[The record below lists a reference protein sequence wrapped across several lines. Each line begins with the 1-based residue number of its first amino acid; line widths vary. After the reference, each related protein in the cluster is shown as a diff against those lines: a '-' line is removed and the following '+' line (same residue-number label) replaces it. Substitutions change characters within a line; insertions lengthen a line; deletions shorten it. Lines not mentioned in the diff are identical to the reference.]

1 MRGLVVMTAFAIAG
15 VIQREQDFGSE
26 LAAFF
31 QHLIDDIG
39 IDISMLWQLFQ
50 FIFYMQQLVHDELH
64 IPQWR
69 DVLTHG
75 ALLMIGFI

>member
-1 MRGLVVMTAFAIAG
+1 VGGLVVVTAFAIAG
-15 VIQREQDFGSE
+15 MVQREQYLGGEFTA
-26 LAAFF
+26 LF
-31 QHLIDDIG
+31 QHLIDDVG
-39 IDISMLWQLFQ
+39 IDLGMLRQLFQ